1 MKFKWLVLALPLLA
15 AMPGWAA
22 AQTTQTPFT
31 PHNRPISPFGYG
43 DVQQRLV
50 TAAGTT
56 GTAWCQAWLGNAFQC
71 ASVSG
76 GNSCST
82 AVPAG
87 ELVSCNA
94 AGTKPVDETAF
105 ATIDCKGQANGPIG
119 NLGPLDWCLTAA
131 LETTRTIDTLYLYND
146 YVRVGMNRRFGGTV
160 FELYGTD
167 KRNRIM
173 QNGGGAMQLSLWG
186 DDLTYAPTGSQ
197 MAWFGM
203 SSNVKKC
210 DPTAYAAQSTCESAN
225 GGAGSCQYG
234 LVGANDTNCSTQFSC
249 GSNGAG
255 PGAAINPIQ
264 AISAGCNYGKTQ
276 FSNNEAAI
284 TSPITSPSPGV
295 IVAGKAGPQ
304 QFTKSSHTQTANL
317 AWYETMQ
324 VTGPFVETTYKITYT
339 GLTPWNAD
347 FQEIPALLTS
357 QGMANG
363 FVYYYGGSAPYT
375 NAASQVTRVSAALND
390 GTTQV
395 YQFPGRNGPFG
406 AGVPGGYG
414 GFLTEDWVSL
424 CDATQTKCITVVSFA
439 PDVQDLIYGPGD
451 YSYFGL
457 HGFFAM
463 KNPTKKIIPVFVAPY
478 RFDDVVGGK
487 TVRQWIYSLRTPGA
501 P

>member
-1 MKFKWLVLALPLLA
+1 MQFKWLLAVLPVLAGAPD
-15 AMPGWAA
+15 WVH
-22 AQTTQTPFT
+22 AQTSQAPFN
-31 PHNRPISPFGYG
+31 PRNRAITPFGYG
-43 DVQQRLV
+43 TVQQQLV
-50 TAAGTT
+50 TTAGKT
-56 GTAWCQAWLGNAFQC
+56 GTAWCQAWLGNSTQC
-71 ASVSG
+71 ISVSG
-76 GNSCST
+76 GNSCSA

-105 ATIDCKGQANGPIG
+105 ATINCNNQASGPIG

-131 LETTRTIDTLYLYND
+131 LETTRTIDTIYLYND
-146 YVRVGMNRRFGGTV
+146 YVRVGMNRRFGGTI

-167 KRNRIM
+167 KVNRIM

-186 DDLTYAPTGSQ
+186 NDVNYAPPGSQ
-197 MAWFGM
+197 TAWFGT
-203 SSNVKKC
+203 SSNPRKC
-210 DPTAYAAQSTCESAN
+210 NATVYTAQSTCESAN
-225 GGAGSCQYG
+225 GGPGSCQLG
-234 LVGANDTNCSTQFSC
+234 LVGANDTNCTTQFAC
-249 GSNGAG
+249 GSNNAG
-255 PGAAINPIQ
+255 PGAAINPLQ

-276 FSNNEAAI
+276 YSNNEAQLNSPV
-284 TSPITSPSPGV
+284 TSPGPGI
-295 IVAGKAGPQ
+295 IVAAKAGPQ

-317 AWYETMQ
+317 TWYQTMQ
-324 VTGPFVETTYKITYT
+324 VTGPFAQTTYKITYNGT
-339 GLTPWNAD
+339 TAWNAD
-347 FQEIPALLTS
+347 FQEIPALLTG
-357 QGMANG
+357 QGMSNG
-363 FVYYYGGSAPYT
+363 YIYYYGGAAPYT
-375 NAASQVTRVSAALND
+375 NAASAVTRVSAAPND

-395 YQFPGRNGPFG
+395 YQFPNRVGPFG
-406 AGVPGGYG
+406 AGVPNGYG

-463 KNPTKKIIPVFVAPY
+463 KNPTRKIIPVFVAPY

-487 TVRQWIYSLRTPGA
+487 TVRQWIYSLRPPGA